1 MDKMCTAME
10 EYEIEVAQ
18 KAMDN
23 FAELLQTL
31 RESGRQDDF
40 DKVIENQEYRE
51 KLLEEYC
58 TGKTAAGLPV

>member
-1 MDKMCTAME
+1 MDQMCTAME
-10 EYEIEVAQ
+10 EYEAEIAQ

-23 FAELLQTL
+23 FAELLKQL

-40 DKVIENQEYRE
+40 ERVINDQEYRE

-58 TGKTAAGLPV
+58 SGKWQQAF